1 MGQLP
6 VSKLTFIIMSKAFFL
21 FGVLVGLA
29 QAGHPVCKTIWENKC
44 WDEPRQQCSTVSVPY
59 TITEYEAKCSSIQ
72 VPKVESVPEEKCV
85 DVPEEKCSTTTEKK
99 CSTKYEQE
107 CSTKQDKVCKTA
119 NKEACDLILVPVR
132 KYEDVK
138 ELVTSLVQ
146 FYKKQRKV
154 CKQVPDQQCSL
165 VDRQECIKVPKE
177 ECKDVPK
184 KQCKTEYKKEC
195 STE

>member
-1 MGQLP
+1 MGQLL
-6 VSKLTFIIMSKAFFL
+6 VTNVAYIIMCKVFFL
-21 FGVLVGLA
+21 FGVLVGIA
-29 QAGHPVCKTIWENKC
+29 QAGHPVWENKC

-59 TITEYEAKCSSIQ
+59 TTTEYEQKSIQ

-119 NKEACDLILVPVR
+119 NKEACDLILVPVK

-165 VDRQECIKVPKE
+165 VDRQECIKVPMRSVRMYRKNSARLSIR
-177 ECKDVPK
+177 KNAPL
-184 KQCKTEYKKEC
+184 
-195 STE
+195 STRR